1 MRTKKSES
9 RLKSGL
15 GSKLYLDRFGKSYTY
30 RLVCVFCLLFA
41 SYSIF
46 VSESITQSLRSYILD
61 IRYKLSHNIE
71 LVIEFCK
78 NALAMV
84 SIDSVERYSI
94 LERENILLKTTIA
107 HLSQQLQDSNYIKY
121 LGDANKIGQR
131 NVIGRVVNIIDSDY
145 TSSIIVNVGSS
156 NNIEKNDFAIN
167 ESGLVGRVIDI
178 GEDWCEVSLTT
189 NKSTHIPVKFAS
201 NKQMAIVRGSG
212 NGNIEV
218 TMKNQPFE
226 IKEGE
231 LVVTSGY
238 GGLYIEG
245 IRVGT
250 VQNGVIK
257 PCFDKSNIRFVCIV
271 GHTPF

>member
-9 RLKSGL
+9 RLKSGI

-41 SYSIF
+41 SYSVF

-71 LVIEFCK
+71 LVVEFCK

-107 HLSQQLQDSNYIKY
+107 HLSQQLQDSNYIKC
-121 LGDANKIGQR
+121 LGDASKIGQR

-178 GEDWCEVSLTT
+178 GENWCEVSLTT

-231 LVVTSGY
+231 HVVTSGY

>member
-30 RLVCVFCLLFA
+30 RLICVCCLLFA

-46 VSESITQSLRSYILD
+46 IGESATQSMRSFLLN
-61 IRYKLSHNIE
+61 IRYKLSHNLE
-71 LVIEFCK
+71 TAIEFCK
-78 NALAMV
+78 NALDMV
-84 SIDSVERYSI
+84 SVDSVERYSM
-94 LERENILLKTTIA
+94 LQRENILLKNTIA
-107 HLSQQLQDSNYIKY
+107 HLSQQLKDFDHVKCLS
-121 LGDANKIGQR
+121 AASKIGKR
-131 NVIGRVVNIIDSDY
+131 NVIGRVVNVIDSDY

-156 NNIEKNDFAIN
+156 SNIEKNDFAIN
-167 ESGLVGRVIDI
+167 ESGLVGRVTDI
-178 GEDWCEVSLTT
+178 GENWCEVSLTT
-189 NKSTHIPVKFAS
+189 NKSTHIPVKFES

-218 TMKNQPFE
+218 TMKNQPFD

-231 LVVTSGY
+231 HVVTSGY
-238 GGLYIEG
+238 GGLYVEG
-245 IRVGT
+245 ISVGI

>member
-41 SYSIF
+41 SYSVF

-107 HLSQQLQDSNYIKY
+107 HLSQQLQDSNYIKC
-121 LGDANKIGQR
+121 LGDASKIGQR

-178 GEDWCEVSLTT
+178 GENWCEVSLTT

-231 LVVTSGY
+231 HVVTSGY